1 LAAVENFVGFLAERP
16 SAIQQLTSEQHD
28 KLAAAYANP
37 GPNSSL
43 EDALRWRRFSRYHA
57 ALSKAAL
64 KRELLKANPRQ
75 SPAPN
80 PSDEGQLAFGF

>member
-1 LAAVENFVGFLAERP
+1 MVSAERP
-16 SAIQQLTSEQHD
+16 SATPRQLTSEQH
-28 KLAAAYANP
+28 ANWQRLTQKP
-37 GPNSSL
+37 GPDLSL
-43 EDALRWRRFSRYHA
+43 EDVLRWRRYSRYHA

-80 PSDEGQLAFGF
+80 PSDEGQLACGF